1 MPWKITPSLYNTWLF
16 YRYPLFDRTEEQEQD
31 ARKEMIN
38 ALCRIKTP
46 DTPEQARGHL
56 FETYVENIATLRRTE
71 DLEPLDPNELACA
84 RTIAT
89 NCKDGVFQERGGR
102 ELPSGNYIYGVADCI
117 LPTTI
122 VDFKRVGAGKYE
134 QGKYQKSIQHLAY
147 MYIWES
153 KRFDYLICDGESAE
167 PFDEFYTWNSGSL
180 GLLESRIALMIH
192 DINCDPEFAA
202 MFAENWTY
210 QPKGEENVGE
220 NQRMVMVE
228 QCGNNVGDHYRCD
241 TDWGC
246 NCAE

>member
-1 MPWKITPSLYNTWLF
+1 MPWKVTPSLYNSWLF
-16 YRYPLFDRTEEQEQD
+16 YRYPLFDRTEEQEQT
-31 ARKEMIN
+31 AREEMLN
-38 ALCRIKTP
+38 ALRRIKTP

-56 FETYVENIATLRRTE
+56 FETYVENIATLRTCAG
-71 DLEPLDPNELACA
+71 LEELDPNELACA
-84 RTIAT
+84 RAIAT
-89 NCKDGVFQERGGR
+89 NCADGVFQERGGR

-147 MYIWES
+147 MFIWES

-167 PFDEFYTWNSGSL
+167 PFDEFYTWSDGSL

-202 MFAENWTY
+202 AFAENWTY
-210 QPKGEENVGE
+210 NKKETE
-220 NQRMVMVE
+220 
-228 QCGNNVGDHYRCD
+228 
-241 TDWGC
+241 
-246 NCAE
+246 

>member
-1 MPWKITPSLYNTWLF
+1 MPWKITPSLYNSWLF
-16 YRYPLFDRTEEQEQD
+16 YRYPLFDRDEEQEKAAHD
-31 ARKEMIN
+31 EMLRALRKE
-38 ALCRIKTP
+38 KTP

-56 FETYVENIATLRRTE
+56 FENWVEMLATGKKYELDE
-71 DLEPLDPNELACA
+71 LEPDELACA

-89 NCKDGVFQERGGR
+89 NCRDGVFQEKDGR

-153 KRFDYLICDGESAE
+153 KRFDYLVCDGSDE
-167 PFDEFYTWNSGSL
+167 PFDEFYTWENGSL

-192 DINCDPEFAA
+192 DINCDPELAA
-202 MFAENWTY
+202 AFAENWKY
-210 QPKGEENVGE
+210 EPKGNENVE
-220 NQRMVMVE
+220 SN
-228 QCGNNVGDHYRCD
+228 
-241 TDWGC
+241 
-246 NCAE
+246 